1 MQKLFWTN
9 TTGTFIYQVKV
20 AFFIFQTYH
29 GLDFKSCLHR
39 SLHNTKAT
47 IPTLT
52 TIGHQYAKTT
62 KTTTA
67 SQGDTQD
74 DQFTEATRTTTAS
87 QGDTQDDQFG
97 LI

>member
-1 MQKLFWTN
+1 MAV
-9 TTGTFIYQVKV
+9 FIL
-20 AFFIFQTYH
+20 QTYH
-29 GLDFKSCLHR
+29 GHDFKSCLHR
-39 SLHNTKAT
+39 SLHNTEAT

-67 SQGDTQD
+67 SQGDTQ
-74 DQFTEATRTTTAS
+74 
-87 QGDTQDDQFG
+87 GDQFG